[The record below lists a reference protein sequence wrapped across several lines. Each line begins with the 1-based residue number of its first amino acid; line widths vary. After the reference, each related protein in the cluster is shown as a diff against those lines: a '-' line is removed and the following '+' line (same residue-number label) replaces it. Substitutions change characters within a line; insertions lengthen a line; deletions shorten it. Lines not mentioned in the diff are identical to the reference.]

1 MTKLFCS
8 LALLL
13 TGLLAVSTLAGC
25 GDVNDDDS
33 DIPVPPMPSVTPP
46 SGTTISANETI
57 RVRFDYK
64 PADVTVSLGT
74 IKVDGKTATITGPFH
89 LGALTLMI
97 AWADGTTVL
106 NYTVTAPD

>member
-8 LALLL
+8 LVLLL
-13 TGLLAVSTLAGC
+13 TGLLAVSMLAGC

-33 DIPVPPMPSVTPP
+33 DIPVPITFSVTPP
-46 SGTTISANETI
+46 SGVAIPANETI
-57 RVRFDYK
+57 TVSFDRK
-64 PADVTVSLGT
+64 PADVTVSPGT
-74 IKVDGKTATITGPFH
+74 IKVDGKTATITGPFA
-89 LGALTLMI
+89 LGKLALTI

>member
-13 TGLLAVSTLAGC
+13 AGLLAVSMLAGC
-25 GDVNDDDS
+25 GDVDDDDS
-33 DIPVPPMPSVTPP
+33 DIRLRPLPSVTPP

-57 RVRFDYK
+57 TVSFDYK
-64 PADVTVSLGT
+64 PTDVTVSPGT